1 MKTIILNFFET
12 FLSSSHELRAGHHEV
27 PSVVQVLVAGR
38 LDKHGH
44 RVVIIPH
51 NRTQL
56 TVQVASAGTISKP
69 SEFWDLKQNTLLKLR
84 ED

>member
-44 RVVIIPH
+44 RVVLIP
-51 NRTQL
+51 
-56 TVQVASAGTISKP
+56 AGHQPESNVGCGIND
-69 SEFWDLKQNTLLKLR
+69 EINF
-84 ED
+84 